1 MGLNTGLNQIAS
13 MLVPDSPFV
22 WGVGEKKEFDQFKRA
37 INTLPLL
44 WNEEPTSIYHLMCWH
59 DDKLIFAHLRGYD
72 PDGKKVFD
80 TRRIR
85 NLTQAELQYPS
96 PQIELLNVAWAVKEF
111 ADRLLPAFT
120 VVLTHHWVLATYFS
134 YRQTDS
140 RVARWLVYLKPYR
153 LIFKAR
159 PTKDSEVSRVMDDHL
174 PTISCNVRMT
184 DNNPRYNSQSSD
196 SVMPVT
202 G

>member
-1 MGLNTGLNQIAS
+1 
-13 MLVPDSPFV
+13 
-22 WGVGEKKEFDQFKRA
+22 
-37 INTLPLL
+37 
-44 WNEEPTSIYHLMCWH
+44 
-59 DDKLIFAHLRGYD
+59 
-72 PDGKKVFD
+72 
-80 TRRIR
+80 TRRVR

-111 ADRLLPAFT
+111 SDRLLPAFT

-159 PTKDSEVSRVMDDHL
+159 PTKDSEVSQVLDDHL
-174 PTISCNVRMT
+174 PTISCNVRTT

-196 SVMPVT
+196 SDDGDRESLGYAWKARYLVT
-202 G
+202 DADQIRFIPYSLQISGRPRHDRAVY